1 MESKIKSVDVML
13 EYFRKKLERLY
24 IFTKRNQL
32 LLILFLLSGFYFV
45 FQHLIIVSWDFSAY
59 VLNARYM
66 FYGGDYFELYRAP
79 LTYIL
84 LSPLLIFKKL
94 GEVIYII
101 LVLILFLYANIKL
114 SDALFK
120 DNSKIS
126 RENIRYIFYFFSL
139 SGFVFLYG
147 FSTGSE
153 LLNLAFIEL
162 FLALLISGRVSGH
175 FLGLAFLS
183 RYNSLIFFPMIF
195 LYKSPKKIIK
205 NILYFLTIIF
215 PWFFYN
221 FLFHDNWFASFIDSY
236 TLNIHLRDYLFQEF
250 NLYLLLPLVNWF
262 SIFFVVGA
270 IYSLFLLFKVSK
282 TANNKSKFKIIVF
295 WIFGFLVLYE
305 FLQIPLKFERYL
317 FNLSLVIAFFSS
329 IGLMF
334 LLRKFYKI
342 KKLVLLGLLFSFIAT
357 FVVMLSLSIEHS
369 HQDFPFKSAAL
380 DIESLNISECE
391 VLSPY
396 WTPMNYLTGNVRP
409 LGRNDILGSI
419 NANKAI
425 LIFTDKPTIDDVFD
439 FHELS
444 KYPHLI
450 KCDRYIILG
459 SKGLS
464 NKNCFKVT
472 PYNQRFAK
480 DPCHILGEKM
490 SEFKLGNFSRKI
502 CNIVNFN

>member
-1 MESKIKSVDVML
+1 ML
-13 EYFRKKLERLY
+13 EYFRKKLDELF
-24 IFTKRNQL
+24 IFAKTNQL

-45 FQHLIIVSWDFSAY
+45 FQHLITVSWDFSAY

-94 GEVIYII
+94 GEIIYII

-120 DNSKIS
+120 KNNKIS
-126 RENIRYIFYFFSL
+126 RENLRYIFYFFSL

-162 FLALLISGRVSGH
+162 FLAFLISKRVSGH

-195 LYKSPKKIIK
+195 LCKDLKKIIK
-205 NILYFLTIIF
+205 NVLYFLAVIF
-215 PWFFYN
+215 PWFLYN
-221 FLFHDNWFASFIDSY
+221 FLFHSNWFASFMDSY
-236 TLNIHLRDYLFQEF
+236 TLNIHLRDYLFQEL
-250 NLYLLLPLVNWF
+250 NLYVLLPLVNWF
-262 SIFFVVGA
+262 FIFFIIGV
-270 IYSLFLLFKVSK
+270 IYSLFILFTASK
-282 TANNKSKFKIIVF
+282 TPNSKSKFKIIVF
-295 WIFGFLVLYE
+295 LIFGFLVLYE

-317 FNLSLVIAFFSS
+317 FNLSLVVAFFSS
-329 IGLMF
+329 VGLIF
-334 LLRKFYKI
+334 LLRKFHKI
-342 KKLVLLGLLFSFIAT
+342 KKLVLLGLLFSFIVM
-357 FVVMLSLSIEHS
+357 FVTIFNLSIEQS

-380 DIESLNISECE
+380 DIKSLNISECE

-409 LGRNDILGSI
+409 LGRNDILGSL

-425 LIFTDKPTIDDVFD
+425 LIFTDKPTIDDTFN
-439 FHELS
+439 FSEIS
-444 KYPHLI
+444 GYPFLI
-450 KCDRYIILG
+450 KRDKYIILG
-459 SKGLS
+459 NKGLS
-464 NKNCFKVT
+464 NENCFKIT
-472 PYNQRFAK
+472 PYNQRFTE
-480 DPCHILGEKM
+480 DPCNILGEKM
-490 SEFKLGNFSRKI
+490 SDFKLGNVSRKM
-502 CNIVNFN
+502 CNIINFN